1 MLERNML
8 ASAAD
13 ASREIEQCTTEILQA
28 AEDVTSHLEEVLV
41 SFKARHFPMIWYF
54 TLATT
59 R

>member
-1 MLERNML
+1 ML